1 MDKLVVLD
9 FGSQYSHLICR
20 RVREANVYCEL
31 LPYNT
36 PATVIKEIDPKGIIL
51 SGGPASVYDQNAPK
65 PDKEIFKMGKP
76 MLGICYGHQVLVD
89 TFGGKVKRS
98 NSREYGRSVLIIEG
112 EAEGTSGL
120 FKDLGPGIMNC
131 WMSHADA
138 AEKLPEGFRVLASTE
153 NSFSAA
159 IGNPD
164 KKFYGIQFHPE
175 VVHTEK
181 GTQILKNFAQ
191 TISGA
196 KPEWDIESFIESTID
211 DISKQVGKEKVL
223 AAVSGGI
230 DSTTVAALMHKAIG
244 DQLSCVFIN
253 HGLLR
258 QDEEKDV
265 IRLFKDHL
273 GINIIYV
280 NAEKQFLGKLKG
292 ISDPEEK
299 RKIIGEEFANVFA
312 AVVKKKTHEEGEEK
326 KKEKNDTGNDS
337 FQWLAQGTLYPDV
350 IESGVSK
357 GPAAVIKTHHNVGG
371 LPKWLSLKVIEPLRY
386 LYKDEVRKAAKLLG
400 VPDELLKRHPFP
412 GPGLAVRIIGEVTPE
427 KIRICKHASKIVED
441 ELKSTAAFAPSP
453 TSVVASSEVA
463 AKDNAN
469 DNNPKWYDRVWQAYA
484 AVGDD
489 RAVGVLGDERVYGHV
504 VIIRVVE
511 SLDAMTADWSRLPY
525 ELIEKISNR
534 ITNEVEG
541 VTWVTYAVSSK
552 PPATIEPQ

>member
-1 MDKLVVLD
+1 
-9 FGSQYSHLICR
+9 
-20 RVREANVYCEL
+20 
-31 LPYNT
+31 
-36 PATVIKEIDPKGIIL
+36 VIKEIDPKGIIF
-51 SGGPASVYDQNAPK
+51 SGGPASVYAQNAPK

-76 MLGICYGHQVLVD
+76 LLGICYGHQVLVD
-89 TFGGKVKRS
+89 SFGGRVKRT
-98 NSREYGRSVLIIEG
+98 NSREYGRAVLIIEG
-112 EAEGTSGL
+112 EGEEGSPDL
-120 FKDLGPGIMNC
+120 FKGLGPGIMNC

-138 AEKLPEGFRVLASTE
+138 AEILPEGFKVLARTE

-181 GTQILKNFAQ
+181 GSQILKNFAQ

-196 KPEWDIESFIESTID
+196 KPEWDMKSFIESTIN
-211 DISKQVGKEKVL
+211 DIRKQVGKEKVL

-230 DSTTVAALMHKAIG
+230 DSTTIAALMHRAIG

-265 IRLFKDHL
+265 VRLFKDHL
-273 GINIIYV
+273 GINVIYV

-292 ISDPEEK
+292 VSDPEEK

-312 AVVKKKTHEEGEEK
+312 AVVKKKKKDEEK
-326 KKEKNDTGNDS
+326 DADS

-350 IESGVSK
+350 IESGVSQ

-371 LPKWLSLKVIEPLRY
+371 LPKWLNLKVIEPLRY

-441 ELKSTAAFAPSP
+441 ELKATAAFVP
-453 TSVVASSEVA
+453 TSSASVASA
-463 AKDNAN
+463 AAAAAAAAATDNVGWH
-469 DNNPKWYDRVWQAYA
+469 DKVWQAYA

-489 RAVGVLGDERVYGHV
+489 RAVGVLGDERVYGHI
-504 VIIRVVE
+504 VIIRIVE
-511 SLDAMTADWSRLPY
+511 SMDAMTADWSRLPY

>member
-20 RVREANVYCEL
+20 RIREANVYCEL

-36 PATVIKEIDPKGIIL
+36 PAKVIKEIDPKGIIF
-51 SGGPASVYDQNAPK
+51 SGGPASVYAKNAPK

-76 MLGICYGHQVLVD
+76 LLGICYGHQVLVD

-112 EAEGTSGL
+112 EGEENTPDL
-120 FKDLGPGIMNC
+120 FKGLGPGIMNC

-138 AEKLPEGFRVLASTE
+138 AEILPEGFKVLARTE

-196 KPEWDIESFIESTID
+196 KPEWDIESFIESTIN
-211 DISKQVGKEKVL
+211 DIRKQVGNEKVL

-265 IRLFKDHL
+265 VGLFKDHL
-273 GINIIYV
+273 GINVIYV
-280 NAEKQFLGKLKG
+280 DAEKQFLGKLKG
-292 ISDPEEK
+292 VSDPEEK

-312 AVVKKKTHEEGEEK
+312 AVVKKKKKNNDEEK
-326 KKEKNDTGNDS
+326 EEKDVDS

-371 LPKWLSLKVIEPLRY
+371 LPKWLNLKVIEPLRY

-427 KIRICKHASKIVED
+427 KIRICKDASKIVED
-441 ELKSTAAFAPSP
+441 ELKSTAAFAS
-453 TSVVASSEVA
+453 SSASVASPAVA
-463 AKDNAN
+463 VTDDAKDN
-469 DNNPKWYDRVWQAYA
+469 PGWYDKVWQAYA

-489 RAVGVLGDERVYGHV
+489 RAVGVLGDERVYGHI
-504 VIIRVVE
+504 VIIRIVE
-511 SLDAMTADWSRLPY
+511 SIDAMTADWSRLPY